1 MGSWKRRVFVVTNML
16 MDELLPEQ
24 MLRTS
29 VSNINLN
36 TKVTCMKG
44 RYPLFLN
51 KKKLKQTKQKQKKQL
66 KQCSKAMPGGI
77 SYCLYV

>member
-1 MGSWKRRVFVVTNML
+1 MRSWKRRVFVVTNML
-16 MDELLPEQ
+16 MDELLPKQ
-24 MLRTS
+24 MFIRS

-51 KKKLKQTKQKQKKQL
+51 KKKTKTNKKN
-66 KQCSKAMPGGI
+66 S
-77 SYCLYV
+77 